1 MWEVQGLR
9 LGCLDGLGCGL
20 AEMGCWRERELE
32 ICGFED
38 LEYKWCRAVDCWE
51 K

>member
-1 MWEVQGLR
+1 
-9 LGCLDGLGCGL
+9 
-20 AEMGCWRERELE
+20 MGRERELE

>member
-1 MWEVQGLR
+1 MG
-9 LGCLDGLGCGL
+9 
-20 AEMGCWRERELE
+20 EMGCWRERELE

>member
-1 MWEVQGLR
+1 
-9 LGCLDGLGCGL
+9 
-20 AEMGCWRERELE
+20 MGERELE